1 MLGKDEKPTDEE
13 WFEEMDERFLT
24 LKHQVHKIQRWNM
37 QTHLDSLLRRIANH
51 AAQEAPGGQ
60 KQAAVVVILA
70 DHQRGELWK
79 RKPISG

>member
-1 MLGKDEKPTDEE
+1 
-13 WFEEMDERFLT
+13 
-24 LKHQVHKIQRWNM
+24 M

-79 RKPISG
+79 RKPISGWDDSRSRVSSTEAVGRKF